1 LREEKREEEAKE
13 QQEQQEEPEEEEPE
27 EPEEEEQGEEHFVC
41 LTSSDFS
48 VSLSSISI
56 PACSAIYT

>member
-1 LREEKREEEAKE
+1 LREEKREEEEEAKE
-13 QQEQQEEPEEEEPE
+13 QQEQQE

-56 PACSAIYT
+56 PACSAMYT